1 MPAGRPS
8 SLLTGQN
15 RLPGFGAEV
24 ASTGSVEASVVSTL
38 VSQVKQGGVGAQA
51 NVPNAFCEPRG
62 LNCGCENEL
71 GSPSKTEY
79 VRLRLIGPASIGGE
93 NSW

>member
-15 RLPGFGAEV
+15 RLPGLGAEV
-24 ASTGSVEASVVSTL
+24 ASTGSVEVSVVSIL
-38 VSQVKQGGVGAQA
+38 VSWEQDHVGSAT